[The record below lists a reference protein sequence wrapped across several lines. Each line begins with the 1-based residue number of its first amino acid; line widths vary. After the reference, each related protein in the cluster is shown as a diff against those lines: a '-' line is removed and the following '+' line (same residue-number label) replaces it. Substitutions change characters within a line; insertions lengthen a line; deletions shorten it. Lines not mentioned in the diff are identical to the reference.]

1 MRASGQ
7 RTYTIE
13 ELISAIREDRDIA
26 EIRQIISGVEDINQ
40 SDNYGNT
47 ALYFAISHN
56 NLEMVRDLIS
66 YGADVNNANDVGWT
80 ALNWAAAFKKNNPCS

>member
-26 EIRQIISGVEDINQ
+26 EIRLIISGVED
-40 SDNYGNT
+40 
-47 ALYFAISHN
+47 
-56 NLEMVRDLIS
+56 M
-66 YGADVNNANDVGWT
+66 
-80 ALNWAAAFKKNNPCS
+80 AA